1 MAFGRYHILC
11 MQVQLHTHV
20 AFFAWYCNACHAALQ
35 RGSLA
40 WLFLLPA
47 TRGLAMAVI
56 KPHGSSFSFD
66 VRVIH
71 CIHMC
76 TLLTFCVLPTQD
88 GFNCEC
94 FAEASS
100 VEEDFSF

>member
-66 VRVIH
+66 VR
-71 CIHMC
+71 CD
-76 TLLTFCVLPTQD
+76 TLYTHVYFTYFLCLTHTV
-88 GFNCEC
+88 
-94 FAEASS
+94 
-100 VEEDFSF
+100 